1 MNSCTLDKS
10 VSALMSSVL
19 VSFVLLLVTLA
30 DPITELCAMEFTF
43 TVSVETKVSFTFST
57 SSLSVLSAIP
67 FVATVRVEF
76 VAALSVDALG
86 LEAAGVVSIG
96 ADTEPSLTASG
107 NSAFKF
113 ALSSSIKDLL
123 SSLGK
128 FEASTFLFNAAAS
141 SFNFWFKL

>member
-43 TVSVETKVSFTFST
+43 IT

-67 FVATVRVEF
+67 FVAAVRVAF
-76 VAALSVDALG
+76 VAALSVDALR

-96 ADTEPSLTASG
+96 DDTERSLTASG

-123 SSLGK
+123 SSMGK
-128 FEASTFLFNAAAS
+128 FEASTFLFNVAAS